1 MSDGS
6 QIGEDE
12 EEEEEE
18 EEEDEEEE
26 EEEEE
31 VEDRA
36 ATGESAREHVFPILI
51 SELVKESIL
60 DQPQGNF
67 FSFIFYI
74 STVCSK
80 VKRCTH
86 ILRIKKHILNGILHR
101 RISPETV

>member
-6 QIGEDE
+6 QIEED

-26 EEEEE
+26 EEVE
-31 VEDRA
+31 EDRA

-60 DQPQGNF
+60 DQPQGNLI
-67 FSFIFYI
+67 FIYFLNFN
-74 STVCSK
+74 STFRS
-80 VKRCTH
+80 
-86 ILRIKKHILNGILHR
+86 
-101 RISPETV
+101 